1 MVEETPQEH
10 TVEEGAETVLTPD
23 ITPANLTG
31 ITESGTRKIMGAWI
45 RQRVQEGD
53 EKLVEIGNHL
63 HDMDNQK
70 TDMNEVLYIYIY
82 DFMYIFLLETKHY
95 IKHMKLLYMNI
106 ISVPKCVIYLLYPLF
121 SNGRRIRKTF
131 ESERYIVV
139 SSS

>member
-10 TVEEGAETVLTPD
+10 TVEEGAETILTPD

-70 TDMNEVLYIYIY
+70 TGMNEVLYIYIY
-82 DFMYIFLLETKHY
+82 I
-95 IKHMKLLYMNI
+95 
-106 ISVPKCVIYLLYPLF
+106 
-121 SNGRRIRKTF
+121 
-131 ESERYIVV
+131 
-139 SSS
+139 